1 MDTLK
6 GIIYW
11 ETTKGIESLCAAI
24 QDPNNPILSH
34 ILRCKGK
41 PEPPKR
47 RICNKKG
54 NWKFKA
60 YRFMNPNDATKREY
74 FLLENI
80 QNKGWNTR
88 QKGHGLLVYHVNYK
102 SDVVNVN
109 DYPNNVE
116 GKPRMAV
123 VPADGWLMSSYK
135 VGDER
140 FINPETGTMYGNSDY
155 YNNIAGDPFP
165 GIQQVT
171 DLKYEMNLPNY
182 KWQIGDPE
190 VKQAIVNVREDVST
204 GKILFDFVTDI
215 TNAIENTIVD
225 INTNDNAIYTLDGR
239 KLSNENCPLRKG
251 IYIKNNKKFIIK

>member
-1 MDTLK
+1 MDFGEYLASGNFPPPYTAWERETMEWMKIDTL
-6 GIIYW
+6 
-11 ETTKGIESLCAAI
+11 TTDQKDIEI
-24 QDPNNPILSH
+24 EPIDY
-34 ILRCKGK
+34 G
-41 PEPPKR
+41 
-47 RICNKKG
+47 G
-54 NWKFKA
+54 KA
-60 YRFMNPNDATKREY
+60 YRFMNPNDGTKREY

-239 KLSNENCPLRKG
+239 KLSNDNGPLRKG